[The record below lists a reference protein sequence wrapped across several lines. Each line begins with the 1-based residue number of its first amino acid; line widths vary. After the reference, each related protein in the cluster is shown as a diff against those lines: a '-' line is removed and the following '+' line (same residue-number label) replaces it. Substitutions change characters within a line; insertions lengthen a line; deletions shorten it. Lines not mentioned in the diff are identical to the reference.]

1 MKVAAIIAEYNPLH
15 NGHEFQIKRARQLTG
30 ADFIII
36 VMSGDFTQRG
46 VPAVIDKYQR
56 TKMALNAGADLVI
69 EMPLYYSCS
78 SAEYFA
84 SGAINLLKGLGV
96 VDYLVFGSEC
106 GDIKILTDIA
116 DVLINHKQEISGVI
130 HGLVKEGLSYPIA
143 RVRAV
148 EEAIP
153 NSYEHVE
160 AMNFPNNIL
169 GFEYIRALKQF
180 ESSII
185 PVTNLRIGAGYH
197 DRMMDNPICSSLAIR
212 SSLEETNELEH
223 VRSQIP
229 FHVYKILEEQYGN
242 TFPVLNKDISS
253 ILKYKLLLDEG
264 KGYEEYL
271 DISPDFSAKI
281 IKNLNKYESYS
292 QFCDLLKSKDIT
304 YVRVARNLLHIL
316 LNIKKESMKKYKE
329 EGYIFYARMLGFK
342 KSSNELLSALKSKAS
357 IPIISKLADARHQLS
372 PIGMEMLETDIQAAH
387 IYDTIVSEKF
397 KIPTVSEFSREIV
410 IIE

>member
-15 NGHEFQIKRARQLTG
+15 NGHEFQIKKAKQMTG
-30 ADFIII
+30 ADFIIVI
-36 VMSGDFTQRG
+36 MSGDFTQRG
-46 VPAVIDKYQR
+46 VPAIIDKYQR
-56 TKMALNAGADLVI
+56 TRMALNAGADLVI
-69 EMPLYYSCS
+69 ELPLYYSCS

-84 SGAINLLKGLGV
+84 SGAINLLNGLGV

-106 GDIKILTDIA
+106 GDIKILTEIA
-116 DVLINHKQEISGVI
+116 DVLINRKKELSATI
-130 HGLVKEGLSYPIA
+130 HNLVKEGMSYPIA

-160 AMNFPNNIL
+160 AMNYPNNIL

-180 ESSII
+180 DSKIN

-212 SSLEETNELEH
+212 SSLEETNELER
-223 VRSQIP
+223 VRSQVP
-229 FHVYKILEEQYGN
+229 FHVYKILEEQYDQ
-242 TFPVLNKDISS
+242 TFPILNKDISS

-264 KGYEEYL
+264 KGYEDYV
-271 DISPDFSAKI
+271 DVSSDFSDKI
-281 IKNLNKYESYS
+281 KKNLNKYESYT
-292 QFCDLLKSKDIT
+292 QFCELLKSKDIT

-316 LNIKKESMKKYKE
+316 LNIKKDSMQKYKS

-342 KSSNELLSALKSKAS
+342 KDSNELLSAIKQNAS
-357 IPIISKLADARHQLS
+357 IPIISKLADARNQLT

-397 KIPTVSEFSREIV
+397 NIPTVSEFSREIV
-410 IIE
+410 IM

>member
-36 VMSGDFTQRG
+36 VMSGNFTQRG

-212 SSLEETNELEH
+212 SSLEETNELER

-229 FHVYKILEEQYGN
+229 FHVYKILEEQYGK

-372 PIGMEMLETDIQAAH
+372 PVGMEMLETDIQAAH

>member
-316 LNIKKESMKKYKE
+316 LNIKKESMKKYKQ

-342 KSSNELLSALKSKAS
+342 KSSNELLSALKSEAS

>member
-212 SSLEETNELEH
+212 SSLEETNELER

-229 FHVYKILEEQYGN
+229 FHVYKILEEQYGQ

>member
-116 DVLINHKQEISGVI
+116 DVLINHKEEISGVI

-212 SSLEETNELEH
+212 SSLEETNELER

-229 FHVYKILEEQYGN
+229 FHVYKILEEQYGK

-357 IPIISKLADARHQLS
+357 IPIISKLADARHQVS

>member
-15 NGHEFQIKRARQLTG
+15 NGHEFQIKRAKQLTG
-30 ADFIII
+30 ADFIIV

-56 TKMALNAGADLVI
+56 TRMALNAGADLVI

-116 DVLINHKQEISGVI
+116 DVLINHKQEISEII
-130 HGLVKEGLSYPIA
+130 HGLVKEGISYPIA

-223 VRSQIP
+223 I
-229 FHVYKILEEQYGN
+229 
-242 TFPVLNKDISS
+242 
-253 ILKYKLLLDEG
+253 
-264 KGYEEYL
+264 
-271 DISPDFSAKI
+271 
-281 IKNLNKYESYS
+281 
-292 QFCDLLKSKDIT
+292 
-304 YVRVARNLLHIL
+304 
-316 LNIKKESMKKYKE
+316 
-329 EGYIFYARMLGFK
+329 
-342 KSSNELLSALKSKAS
+342 
-357 IPIISKLADARHQLS
+357 
-372 PIGMEMLETDIQAAH
+372 
-387 IYDTIVSEKF
+387 
-397 KIPTVSEFSREIV
+397 
-410 IIE
+410 

>member
-212 SSLEETNELEH
+212 SSLEETNELER

-229 FHVYKILEEQYGN
+229 FHVYKILEEQYGK
-242 TFPVLNKDISS
+242 TFPVLNKNISS

>member
-116 DVLINHKQEISGVI
+116 DVLINHKEEISGVI
-130 HGLVKEGLSYPIA
+130 HGLVKEGISYPIA

-212 SSLEETNELEH
+212 SSLEETNEIER

-229 FHVYKILEEQYGN
+229 FHVYKILEEQYGK

>member
-84 SGAINLLKGLGV
+84 SGAINLLNGLGV

-342 KSSNELLSALKSKAS
+342 KSSNELLSALKSEAS

>member
-130 HGLVKEGLSYPIA
+130 HDLVKEGLSYPIA

-212 SSLEETNELEH
+212 SSLEETNELER

-229 FHVYKILEEQYGN
+229 FHVYKILEEQYGK

>member
-15 NGHEFQIKRARQLTG
+15 NGHEFQIKKAKQMTG
-30 ADFIII
+30 ADFIIVI
-36 VMSGDFTQRG
+36 MSGDFTQRG
-46 VPAVIDKYQR
+46 VPAIIDKYQR
-56 TKMALNAGADLVI
+56 TRMALNAGADLVI
-69 EMPLYYSCS
+69 ELPLYYSCS

-84 SGAINLLKGLGV
+84 SGAINLLNGLGV

-106 GDIKILTDIA
+106 GDIKILTEIA
-116 DVLINHKQEISGVI
+116 DVLINRKKELSTTI
-130 HGLVKEGLSYPIA
+130 HNLVKEGMSYPIA

-160 AMNFPNNIL
+160 AMNYPNNIL

-180 ESSII
+180 DSKIN

-212 SSLEETNELEH
+212 SSLEETNELER
-223 VRSQIP
+223 VRSQVP
-229 FHVYKILEEQYGN
+229 FHVYKILEEQYDQ
-242 TFPVLNKDISS
+242 TFPILNKDISS

-264 KGYEEYL
+264 KGYEDYV
-271 DISPDFSAKI
+271 DVSSDFSDKI
-281 IKNLNKYESYS
+281 KKNLNKYESYT
-292 QFCDLLKSKDIT
+292 QFCELLKSKDIT

-316 LNIKKESMKKYKE
+316 LNIKKDSMQKYKS

-342 KSSNELLSALKSKAS
+342 KDSNELLSAIKQNAS
-357 IPIISKLADARHQLS
+357 IPVISKLADARNQLT

-397 KIPTVSEFSREIV
+397 NIPTVSEFSREIV
-410 IIE
+410 IM

>member
-1 MKVAAIIAEYNPLH
+1 
-15 NGHEFQIKRARQLTG
+15 
-30 ADFIII
+30 
-36 VMSGDFTQRG
+36 
-46 VPAVIDKYQR
+46 
-56 TKMALNAGADLVI
+56 
-69 EMPLYYSCS
+69 
-78 SAEYFA
+78 
-84 SGAINLLKGLGV
+84 GAINLLKGLGV

-130 HGLVKEGLSYPIA
+130 HGLVKEGISYPIA

-223 VRSQIP
+223 IRSQIP
-229 FHVYKILEEQYGN
+229 FHVYKILEEQYDK

-281 IKNLNKYESYS
+281 IKSLNKYESYS

-342 KSSNELLSALKSKAS
+342 KSSNELLSALKSEAT

-372 PIGMEMLETDIQAAH
+372 PVGMEMLETDIQAAH

-397 KIPTVSEFSREIV
+397 GIPTVSEFSREIV